1 MDNYSYV
8 TPDINYVLSEPE
20 REKGVGAY
28 RFLGILFF
36 LLAVGGLF
44 LGILGKFVSAFVHSP
59 ALIGIP
65 ENIFDYSLCGR
76 IIAIFKN
83 FSAVLESL

>member
-36 LLAVGGLF
+36 LYRIPFFNLKQSLRLILEHSHAKCWQRVCKGERMVVTF
-44 LGILGKFVSAFVHSP
+44 LLHRPV
-59 ALIGIP
+59 
-65 ENIFDYSLCGR
+65 C
-76 IIAIFKN
+76 
-83 FSAVLESL
+83 